1 MIQAN
6 PEHPG
11 VADLV
16 ALRTALAVKHKL
28 PVPALDPA
36 GLGVPAA
43 REAELRLF
51 GNLIT
56 TWAASDIAETNNW
69 SEMARELDNETVALL
84 RGDDVPLPPSREW
97 RALGAGD
104 SYPSLLVGRMS
115 GGFSGAWGIRGASE
129 FLVKLESPDVRTVT
143 LAIGSSDQIRLWVNE
158 GEVYSNRSGRL
169 NLLDTDR
176 VEVALKQGTNW
187 VFVRCRHGV
196 DVNSGV
202 FSLSIVS
209 GAEGLRVLMPSLP
222 VHEEKPTD
230 VQAAQ

>member
-1 MIQAN
+1 
-6 PEHPG
+6 
-11 VADLV
+11 
-16 ALRTALAVKHKL
+16 
-28 PVPALDPA
+28 
-36 GLGVPAA
+36 
-43 REAELRLF
+43 
-51 GNLIT
+51 
-56 TWAASDIAETNNW
+56 
-69 SEMARELDNETVALL
+69 
-84 RGDDVPLPPSREW
+84 
-97 RALGAGD
+97 
-104 SYPSLLVGRMS
+104 
-115 GGFSGAWGIRGASE
+115 
-129 FLVKLESPDVRTVT
+129 LESPDVRTVT